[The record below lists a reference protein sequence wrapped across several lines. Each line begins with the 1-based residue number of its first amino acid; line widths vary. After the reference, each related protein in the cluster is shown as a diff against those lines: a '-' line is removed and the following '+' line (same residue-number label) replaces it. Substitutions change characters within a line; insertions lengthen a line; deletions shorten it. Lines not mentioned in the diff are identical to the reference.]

1 MFSLFRHRSHKTARN
16 RSNANRKVAQ
26 RAVQHERWVHTDQL
40 ELGMYVTELSVP
52 WEDTGFMFQGFV
64 LDSVSL
70 LKQVQEVS
78 EYALVQ
84 SRKMTSIP
92 SDSTTRLC
100 RATRTTN
107 SDWKTLSR

>member
-16 RSNANRKVAQ
+16 RGNANSKVAQ
-26 RAVQHERWVHTDQL
+26 RVVQHERWVHTDQL
-40 ELGMYVTELSVP
+40 ELGMYVTELCVP

-64 LDSVSL
+64 LDSVNL
-70 LKQVQEVS
+70 LKQVQEAS

-84 SRKMTSIP
+84 SRKMTNIS
-92 SDSTTRLC
+92 SDSATRFC